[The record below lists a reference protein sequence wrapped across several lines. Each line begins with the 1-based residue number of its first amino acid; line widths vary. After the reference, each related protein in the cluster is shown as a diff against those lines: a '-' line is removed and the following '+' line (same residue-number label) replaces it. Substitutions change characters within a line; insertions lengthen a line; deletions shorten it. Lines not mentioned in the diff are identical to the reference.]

1 MIFSRSTWPLLAG
14 GLVFGL
20 LLLVGTM
27 ATRGRR
33 PHPILHKATWLAL
46 AAIGL
51 ACATGG
57 AAFTA
62 LLLATT
68 CFTYLAARAI
78 ERAGERGG
86 TNHAAR
92 AWLALAL
99 AVNILALVA
108 MREMRWFPRGSP
120 LLPVGISYLTF
131 HAVSYLADVYRRR
144 ASARSSPS
152 QAGVYLLLLPQ
163 FVAGPV
169 GYRHATIQLSRRAV
183 GMSDFAYG
191 IRRIVIGVGKRVL
204 ISSTCAAAANDIFA
218 RPPAELTA
226 AAAWL
231 GAFCFT
237 IQIYFSFSGYADMA
251 IGLGRLLGIRLEEN
265 FRWPYE
271 AGSIQEFWRRWHI
284 GLVAWFREY
293 GWPASRRQAGMPIWR
308 DAFVILLCA
317 MWYGTT
323 WGCLVWAL
331 YHVAFFV
338 LERRGIIDVTR
349 MPFALRHAYLVLVVV
364 IGWVF
369 LRTATLTD
377 AALFLKAMAGQN
389 TPIRVR
395 PLPVSFELWA
405 ALLAGVIGSAPLA
418 RALRRWSVAIDAV
431 TTSAL
436 MMLFATAVFVSRCG
450 TLLLPRGRGRVNT
463 PGGA

>member
-1 MIFSRSTWPLLAG
+1 VIFSRSTWPLLAG

-20 LLLVGTM
+20 LLLIGTL

-33 PHPILHKATWLAL
+33 PHPILNKAAWLAL
-46 AAIGL
+46 AAVGL
-51 ACATGG
+51 AYATGG

-62 LLLATT
+62 FLLAIT
-68 CFTYLAARAI
+68 CFNYAAARTI
-78 ERAGERGG
+78 ERLVHLRGKAPAADAGLVL
-86 TNHAAR
+86 T
-92 AWLALAL
+92 L
-99 AVNILALVA
+99 AVNVLALVA
-108 MREMRWFPRGSP
+108 MKTLGGFPRGAP
-120 LLPVGISYLTF
+120 LLPVGLSYLTF
-131 HAVSYLADVYRRR
+131 HAVSYVVDVYRQRTSAR
-144 ASARSSPS
+144 ASPS
-152 QAGVYLLLLPQ
+152 HAGVYLLLLPQ

-169 GYRHATIQLSRRAV
+169 GYRHATSQLSRRAV

-191 IRRIVIGVGKRVL
+191 IRRIVIGVSKRWL
-204 ISSTCAAAANDIFA
+204 ISSTCAAAANEIFA
-218 RPPAELTA
+218 RPPADLDT

-231 GAFCFT
+231 GALCFT

-251 IGLGRLLGIRLEEN
+251 IGLGRLLGMRLEEN

-293 GWPASRRQAGMPIWR
+293 CWPAGYRRARGLAWC

-323 WGCLVWAL
+323 WGCFVWAL
-331 YHVAFFV
+331 YHCAFVA
-338 LERRGIIDVTR
+338 LERRRIIDVSR
-349 MPFALRHAYLVLVVV
+349 MPFALRHAYLVLAVVV
-364 IGWVF
+364 GWVF

-377 AALFLKAMAGQN
+377 AALFLKAMAGLN
-389 TPIRVR
+389 TPLRIR
-395 PLPVSFELWA
+395 PLPVSLELWA
-405 ALLAGVIGSAPLA
+405 AIIAGVIGSAPLA

-436 MMLFATAVFVSRCG
+436 MMLFATAVFLVVCV
-450 TLLLPRGRGRVNT
+450 TLLLPRRAGTNS
-463 PGGA
+463 

>member
-1 MIFSRSTWPLLAG
+1 VIFSRSTWPLLAG
-14 GLVFGL
+14 ALAFGL
-20 LLLVGTM
+20 LLLIGTL

-33 PHPILHKATWLAL
+33 PHAILNKAAWLAL
-46 AAIGL
+46 AAVGL
-51 ACATGG
+51 AYATGG

-62 LLLATT
+62 FLLAIT
-68 CFTYLAARAI
+68 CFNYAAATTI
-78 ERAGERGG
+78 ERLVHQRKQSPADAGVVL
-86 TNHAAR
+86 T
-92 AWLALAL
+92 L
-99 AVNILALVA
+99 AVNVLALIA
-108 MREMRWFPRGSP
+108 MKAVGAVPGGAP
-120 LLPVGISYLTF
+120 LLPVGLSYVTF
-131 HAVSYLADVYRRR
+131 HAISYVVDVYRRR
-144 ASARSSPS
+144 TSGRTSPS

-169 GYRHATIQLSRRAV
+169 AYRNATSQLSRRAV

-191 IRRIVIGVGKRVL
+191 IRRIVIGVSKRWL

-231 GAFCFT
+231 GALCFT

-251 IGLGRLLGIRLEEN
+251 IGLGRLVGMRLEEN

-284 GLVAWFREY
+284 GLAAWFHEY
-293 GWPASRRQAGMPIWR
+293 CWPAGRRHASNLIWR

-323 WGCLVWAL
+323 WGCLVWAV

-338 LERRGIIDVTR
+338 LERRRIIDVAR
-349 MPFALRHAYLVLVVV
+349 MPFALRHAYLVLVVMV
-364 IGWVF
+364 GWVF

-377 AALFLKAMAGQN
+377 AALFLKAMAGLS
-389 TPIRVR
+389 TPLRIR
-395 PLPVSFELWA
+395 PLPVSIELWA
-405 ALLAGVIGSAPLA
+405 AIIAGVIGSAPLA

-436 MMLFATAVFVSRCG
+436 MMLFATAVFLIVCA
-450 TLLLPRGRGRVNT
+450 TLLLPRNRYGMDT
-463 PGGA
+463 PDAPV

>member
-14 GLVFGL
+14 GLAFGL
-20 LLLVGTM
+20 LLLIGTL

-33 PHPILHKATWLAL
+33 PHPILNKATWLAL
-46 AAIGL
+46 AAVGL
-51 ACATGG
+51 AYAIGG
-57 AAFTA
+57 AAFTVF
-62 LLLATT
+62 LLAIT
-68 CFTYLAARAI
+68 CFNYGAARAI
-78 ERAGERGG
+78 ERLVHQRG
-86 TNHAAR
+86 N
-92 AWLALAL
+92 ALAADAVLVIAL
-99 AVNILALVA
+99 AANVLALVA
-108 MREMRWFPRGSP
+108 MKSLGGFPRGAP
-120 LLPVGISYLTF
+120 LLPVGLSYLTF
-131 HAVSYLADVYRRR
+131 HAVSYVVDVYRQRT
-144 ASARSSPS
+144 SARASPS

-169 GYRHATIQLSRRAV
+169 AYRNATSQLSRRAV

-191 IRRIVIGVGKRVL
+191 IRRIVIGASKRWL
-204 ISSTCAAAANDIFA
+204 ISSTCAAAANEIFA
-218 RPPAELTA
+218 RPPGDLNA

-231 GAFCFT
+231 GALCFT

-251 IGLGRLLGIRLEEN
+251 IGLGRLLGMRLDEN

-293 GWPASRRQAGMPIWR
+293 CWPASRHTAGDLIWR
-308 DAFVILLCA
+308 DALVILLCA

-331 YHVAFFV
+331 YHAAFLV
-338 LERRGIIDVTR
+338 LERRRIINVSR

-377 AALFLKAMAGQN
+377 AALFLKAMAGLS
-389 TPIRVR
+389 TPLRVR
-395 PLPVSFELWA
+395 PLPVSLELWVA
-405 ALLAGVIGSAPLA
+405 IIAGVIGSAPLA

-436 MMLFATAVFVSRCG
+436 MMLFATAVFVVVCAS
-450 TLLLPRGRGRVNT
+450 LLLPRRASNS
-463 PGGA
+463 